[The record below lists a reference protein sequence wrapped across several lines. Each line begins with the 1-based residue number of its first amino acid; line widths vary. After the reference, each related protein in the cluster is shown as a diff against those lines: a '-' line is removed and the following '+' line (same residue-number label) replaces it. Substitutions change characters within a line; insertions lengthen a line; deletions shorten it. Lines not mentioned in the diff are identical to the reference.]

1 MQSTTMQKS
10 RKKRLMG
17 QALEEIQVFLVRL
30 FLKSTSQLA
39 TTYKRT
45 ITLTPVCQSLTVLPH
60 SQLPQNLNQEL
71 LFQMPQ

>member
-17 QALEEIQVFLVRL
+17 QALVEIQVFLVHL

-45 ITLTPVCQSLTVLPH
+45 MTLTPVCQRQVNFTGCKLRNT
-60 SQLPQNLNQEL
+60 L
-71 LFQMPQ
+71 LGYSIY